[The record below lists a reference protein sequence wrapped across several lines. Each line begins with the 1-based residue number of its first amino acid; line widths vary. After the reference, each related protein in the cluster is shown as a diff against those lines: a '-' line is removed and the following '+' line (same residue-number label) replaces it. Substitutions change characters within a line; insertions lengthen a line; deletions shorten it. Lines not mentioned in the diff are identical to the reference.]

1 MAAGVFSRCFQAKTS
16 NDEVCI
22 ISVFR
27 IAPVYFILHS
37 CFNILMQGFARCCQD
52 PVMHERITK
61 EVKQWVWSTAH
72 GVRSTQGCGD
82 KHYPAPSLGKYQ
94 QFFMDSLLILQDK
107 FFQSAFLAGPT
118 VLTPATATGA
128 LTTKSSC
135 LRQERSVRSSM
146 DTWPR
151 YTTGTQTT
159 SWSASPHTCLQVKQ
173 THGLDFTG
181 TVGLTIG
188 NGRMEL
194 QRRVATCVTFVTLM
208 VQENM

>member
-159 SWSASPHTCLQVKQ
+159 SWSASPPTCL
-173 THGLDFTG
+173 
-181 TVGLTIG
+181 
-188 NGRMEL
+188 
-194 QRRVATCVTFVTLM
+194 
-208 VQENM
+208 